1 MVGSLFG
8 SRIKELRRKLDI
20 KQVDLAK
27 RIGVHTQTLSK
38 YERGEVE
45 PGADAL
51 RKIAESCPVSSA
63 WLLTGEGEMEQGKN
77 VPDSSLDL
85 NSKLGIIMDKGDRS
99 QRAVVRGIIDTVF
112 DEFD

>member
-1 MVGSLFG
+1 MVDSLFG
-8 SRIKELRRKLDI
+8 SRIRELRRKLDI

-51 RKIAESCPVSSA
+51 RKIAQSCPVSSA
-63 WLLTGEGEMEQGKN
+63 WLLTGEGEMERNIPG
-77 VPDSSLDL
+77 VPLDL
-85 NSKLGIIMDKGDRS
+85 KSKLDIITRRGDRS
-99 QRAVVRGIIDTVF
+99 QRAIVRGIIDTVF
-112 DEFD
+112 DELD